1 MDSRELGKET
11 GEKGGK
17 KCLATL
23 TGIVN
28 KLKEAQIQR

>member
-11 GEKGGK
+11 PEKRGK
-17 KCLATL
+17 ECLITL

-28 KLKEAQIQR
+28 ELKEPQCK